1 MGLSC
6 PGGGLPMYGKGEL
19 IPCFALFVCADFDL
33 PVKLFLPQ
41 STSFLT

>member
-1 MGLSC
+1 
-6 PGGGLPMYGKGEL
+6 MYGKGEL